1 MRTLILLA
9 LGLVLLQSCDPVKRS
24 LRRKERIDALIQD
37 YLDAN
42 PPKTDTV
49 YLKGDVEYHTDT
61 IVNENIY
68 VDTTRVTDTVWIH
81 QTRYRELLKTI
92 RVVDTMVY
100 KSHSSTGVSNS
111 QYMRITE
118 ELKAAKR
125 SKNTYFGAL
134 IILIAIC
141 LLTIAYRFFN

>member
-1 MRTLILLA
+1 MRTIILLA

-24 LRRKERIDALIQD
+24 LRRKDRIDALIQD
-37 YLDAN
+37 YLNAN

-68 VDTTRVTDTVWIH
+68 VDTTRITDTVWIH
-81 QTRYRELLKTI
+81 QTKYRDLLKTI
-92 RVVDTMVY
+92 RVVDTIVY
-100 KSHSSTGVSNS
+100 RSHSSTGVSNS

-134 IILIAIC
+134 VILIAIC